1 MGYRGTYDWLK
12 KENKARGGGESMEKD
27 RIKEN
32 LRWGKSSIVVHL
44 TQSSLSTATQVQLKF

>member
-1 MGYRGTYDWLK
+1 MGYRGTYSWLK

-27 RIKEN
+27 RTKEN

-44 TQSSLSTATQVQLKF
+44 TQSSLSTATQV